1 MCTWCLGVTM
11 QCVVV
16 TSTRLHVC
24 FCCILFFFFK
34 LKTAYGVRIRDCSS
48 DVFSSD
54 LLAAISAPIS
64 CQRWLC
70 AASSSG
76 APGSSCSAR
85 TLRLR
90 PSTIACAQR
99 SARWLRVSGAAS
111 AGWPVGSLGAFMPAI
126 VLQARVRRILGHGTS
141 GDKRARAREERGAQG
156 PGRSLESRHHD
167 LLL

>member
-1 MCTWCLGVTM
+1 MACARRRLLSL
-11 QCVVV
+11 CVNG
-16 TSTRLHVC
+16 SADWR
-24 FCCILFFFFK
+24 
-34 LKTAYGVRIRDCSS
+34 
-48 DVFSSD
+48 
-54 LLAAISAPIS
+54 LAAISAPIS

-141 GDKRARAREERGAQG
+141 GDKRARARRSEEHTSELQ
-156 PGRSLESRHHD
+156 SLMRISYAVFCLKKKTIKHNTTYDTHHNNLD
-167 LLL
+167 NYNLRKS